1 MLFQYRDVPKLF
13 DFNTTIIPYSQ
24 TFFSSS
30 NLIVYYKYRIII
42 EFSKQLFQTTFC
54 PRFFVEL
61 ILYYL
66 SIPYSLKFCNSF
78 FHVYYKCLSFIVKIA
93 ENYCF
98 ILVPQEKEPHVMK
111 RKRKRNEL
119 KPEIVAVLHTVKNY
133 NIIEPPLCETRKQD
147 RSDKR
152 IFG

>member
-1 MLFQYRDVPKLF
+1 MFQ
-13 DFNTTIIPYSQ
+13 NYSILIRQ
-24 TFFSSS
+24 SFLILKHFSRHHILQIQD
-30 NLIVYYKYRIII
+30 NYRI
-42 EFSKQLFQTTFC
+42 FQTIFC
-54 PRFFVEL
+54 LRFFVEL

-93 ENYCF
+93 ENCCF
-98 ILVPQEKEPHVMK
+98 VLVPQEKEPHVMK